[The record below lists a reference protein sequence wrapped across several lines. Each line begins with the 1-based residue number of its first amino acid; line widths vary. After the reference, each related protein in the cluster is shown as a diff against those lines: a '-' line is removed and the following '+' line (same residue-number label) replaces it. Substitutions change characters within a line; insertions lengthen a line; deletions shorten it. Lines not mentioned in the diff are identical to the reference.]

1 MPSPRQ
7 LAEEEPIL
15 GFLENKEILMTAPNN
30 PTPSQPLSEQTEVQ
44 SQHRVNKSM
53 TALGITGLVL
63 SSIAVLISW
72 VPIVNNFAAIL
83 GAIALPFAIAGI
95 VATRRKGKRTGR
107 GIAIA
112 ATILAIL
119 SIVVTLATQGM
130 YSKAIDDTF
139 GTTNSST
146 QSSTKGKTQAKGS
159 ENTKSAD
166 KEGDIDSGNYHIKL
180 VSVTKSSNDYEG
192 KPTAILTYELTNKK
206 NENSNFM
213 DVDIQAFQNGHELDT
228 AIYMDQPEGYDAE
241 SSTQTIQPGT
251 SKTVTVGYVL
261 EDEISPVSIEASGT
275 LDMSDA
281 KVTGEFSLQ

>member
-1 MPSPRQ
+1 
-7 LAEEEPIL
+7 
-15 GFLENKEILMTAPNN
+15 MTAPNN
-30 PTPSQPLSEQTEVQ
+30 HPSQPLSEQTEVQ

-63 SSIAVLISW
+63 SSIAVLTSW

-83 GAIALPFAIAGI
+83 GTIALPFAIAGI

-119 SIVVTLATQGM
+119 SIVFTLATQGM

-241 SSTQTIQPGT
+241 SSTQTIQPGA

>member
-1 MPSPRQ
+1 
-7 LAEEEPIL
+7 
-15 GFLENKEILMTAPNN
+15 
-30 PTPSQPLSEQTEVQ
+30 
-44 SQHRVNKSM
+44 M

-119 SIVVTLATQGM
+119 SIVFTLATQGM

-180 VSVTKSSNDYEG
+180 VSVTKSGNDYEG
-192 KPTAILTYELTNKK
+192 KPTAMLTYELTNKK
-206 NENSNFM
+206 KENSNFM
-213 DVDIQAFQNGHELDT
+213 DVNIQAFQNGHELDT
-228 AIYMDQPEGYDAE
+228 AIYMDQPEGYDSE
-241 SSTQTIQPGT
+241 SSTQVIQPGAG
-251 SKTVTVGYVL
+251 KTVTVGYVL
-261 EDEISPVSIEASGT
+261 EDETSPVSIEASGT

-281 KVTGEFSLQ
+281 KVTGEFPLQ

>member
-1 MPSPRQ
+1 
-7 LAEEEPIL
+7 
-15 GFLENKEILMTAPNN
+15 MTAPNN
-30 PTPSQPLSEQTEVQ
+30 PPPSQPLSEQTEVQ

-119 SIVVTLATQGM
+119 SIVFTLATQGM

-180 VSVTKSSNDYEG
+180 PDSTCKC
-192 KPTAILTYELTNKK
+192 
-206 NENSNFM
+206 
-213 DVDIQAFQNGHELDT
+213 NGWFR
-228 AIYMDQPEGYDAE
+228 
-241 SSTQTIQPGT
+241 
-251 SKTVTVGYVL
+251 VGL
-261 EDEISPVSIEASGT
+261 
-275 LDMSDA
+275 
-281 KVTGEFSLQ
+281 F